1 MSMPSPNRLRRS
13 ILATPATNL
22 RMIAKAAVS
31 AADVAFL
38 DLEDAVLPADRPQA
52 RQNII
57 ETFNGLDW
65 GRTARAFRINP
76 VDTHWCH
83 EDLTEVIA
91 GAGANVDVVIVPKV
105 HGVRDVWF
113 VDDLLTQLEKK
124 HGLQPGRIGLEVL
137 IEEAEALGDVHTI
150 CGASSRLEAVTLGPG
165 DLAASLGMRLGH
177 IGVTDSGRAGDYD
190 GDVWHYARSQLIVA
204 ARAHGLAAVDGPYAD
219 FSSPGGFRQAA
230 TWFATLGGVGKWC
243 IHPSQV
249 EIANEVFA
257 PTASEIA
264 EARAVIEAMRSAE
277 TLGQGAASLDG
288 TMIDAASIRSF
299 EVTIQRARDAG
310 LI

>member
-22 RMIAKAAVS
+22 RMIAKAAAS

-38 DLEDAVLPADRPQA
+38 DLEDAILPADRPQA
-52 RQNII
+52 RQNIVQAL
-57 ETFNGLDW
+57 NDLDW

-83 EDLTEVIA
+83 EDLIEVIA
-91 GAGANVDVVIVPKV
+91 GAGANVDVIIIPKV
-105 HGVRDVWF
+105 HGAREVWF
-113 VDDLLTQLEKK
+113 VDDLITQLEKK
-124 HGLQPGRIGLEVL
+124 HGLEAGRIGLEVL
-137 IEEAEALGDVHTI
+137 IEEAQALSDVQAI
-150 CGASSRLEAVTLGPG
+150 CGASNRIEAVTLGPG

-190 GDVWHYARSQLIVA
+190 GDVWQFARSQLIVA

-219 FSSPGGFRQAA
+219 FSSPGGFRRSAIS
-230 TWFATLGGVGKWC
+230 FATLGGAGKWC
-243 IHPSQV
+243 IHPSQI

-257 PTASEIA
+257 PSAAEIA
-264 EARAVIEAMRSAE
+264 EALAVIEEMKAAQTR
-277 TLGQGAASLDG
+277 GQGSASLGG

-299 EVTIQRARDAG
+299 EVTLERARDAG